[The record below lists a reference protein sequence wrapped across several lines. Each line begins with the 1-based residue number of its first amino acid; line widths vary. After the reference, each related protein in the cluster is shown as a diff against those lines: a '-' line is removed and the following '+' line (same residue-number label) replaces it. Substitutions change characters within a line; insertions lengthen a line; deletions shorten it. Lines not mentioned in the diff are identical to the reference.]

1 MSDDEING
9 NETVELPLNDS
20 SGQPDQADQPDQ
32 VDQESQQIVA
42 YLDGELDA
50 VANAEIEKRLADDAE
65 FALRLQQLQ
74 RAWDLLDDLPRAN
87 NNIDFT
93 RSTVELVTVS
103 AEDDLQATKNLATQK
118 KIQSWLIR
126 SGLVSFAIL
135 LGWFLGDWYF
145 GRAQRQLLRDLP
157 VIHQFD
163 EYRLTEDLEFLKQ
176 LQDAGLFDEEPNIE
190 E

>member
-1 MSDDEING
+1 MNDDELNG

-20 SGQPDQADQPDQ
+20 LDQA
-32 VDQESQQIVA
+32 DQESQQIVA

-50 VANAEIEKRLADDAE
+50 ATNAEIEKRLADDAE

-87 NNIDFT
+87 SNIDFT
-93 RSTVELVTVS
+93 RSTVELITVS
-103 AEDDLQATKNLATQK
+103 AEDDLQATKNLVTQK

-126 SGLVSFAIL
+126 SGVVGFAIL
-135 LGWFLGDWYF
+135 LGWFIGDGYF

-176 LQDAGLFDEEPNIE
+176 LQAAGLFNEEPNIE

>member
-1 MSDDEING
+1 MSEGELNE
-9 NETVELPLNDS
+9 NETVELQLDDS
-20 SGQPDQADQPDQ
+20 AGQEDQ

-50 VANAEIEKRLADDAE
+50 ATNAEIEKRLVDDAE

-74 RAWDLLDDLPRAN
+74 RAWDLLDELPRADS
-87 NNIDFT
+87 NIDFT
-93 RSTVELVTVS
+93 RSTVELIAVC
-103 AEDDLQATKNLATQK
+103 AEDDLQATKNQFTQK
-118 KIQSWLIR
+118 KIQSWLFR
-126 SGLVSFAIL
+126 SGLVGLAIL
-135 LGWFLGDWYF
+135 LGWFIGDWYF
-145 GRAQRQLLRDLP
+145 GRAERQLLQDLP

-176 LQDAGLFDEEPNIE
+176 LHDAGLFDEEPNIE

>member
-1 MSDDEING
+1 MSDDEQNG
-9 NETVELPLNDS
+9 NETVELPLDDS
-20 SGQPDQADQPDQ
+20 SGQEDQ

-50 VANAEIEKRLADDAE
+50 AKNAEIEKRLADDAE

-87 NNIDFT
+87 SNIDFT
-93 RSTVELVTVS
+93 RSTVELIAVS
-103 AEDDLQATKNLATQK
+103 AEDDLQAIKNLVTQK
-118 KIQSWLIR
+118 KIQSWLFR
-126 SGLVSFAIL
+126 SGLVGLAII
-135 LGWFLGDWYF
+135 LGWLLGDWYF

-163 EYRLTEDLEFLKQ
+163 EYRLTEDLKFLKQ
-176 LQDAGLFDEEPNIE
+176 LQDAGLFDEEPNIDE
-190 E
+190 

>member
-1 MSDDEING
+1 MSDDELG
-9 NETVELPLNDS
+9 NETVELQLDDS
-20 SGQPDQADQPDQ
+20 AGQEGQ

-42 YLDGELDA
+42 YLDGELDSA
-50 VANAEIEKRLADDAE
+50 TNAEIEKRLADDAE

-74 RAWDLLDDLPRAN
+74 RAWELLDDLPQAKS
-87 NNIDFT
+87 NIDFT
-93 RSTVELVTVS
+93 RSTVELIAVS
-103 AEDDLQATKNLATQK
+103 AEDDLQAIKTLLTQK
-118 KIQSWLIR
+118 KIQSWLFR
-126 SGLVSFAIL
+126 SGLVGLAIL

-145 GRAQRQLLRDLP
+145 GQAQRQLLRDLP
-157 VIHQFD
+157 VIHHFD

>member
-1 MSDDEING
+1 MSDDELNG
-9 NETVELPLNDS
+9 NETVELQLEDPAN
-20 SGQPDQADQPDQ
+20 QVDQ

-50 VANAEIEKRLADDAE
+50 AANAEIEKRLAEDAE

-74 RAWDLLDDLPRAN
+74 RAWDLLDDLPRAQSD
-87 NNIDFT
+87 IDFT
-93 RSTVELVTVS
+93 RSTVELIAVS
-103 AEDDLQATKNLATQK
+103 AEDDLQATKNLVVQK
-118 KIQSWLIR
+118 KIQSWLLR
-126 SGLVSFAIL
+126 GGLVSLAIL

-190 E
+190 V

>member
-1 MSDDEING
+1 MSDDELDENK
-9 NETVELPLNDS
+9 TVELQLDDS
-20 SGQPDQADQPDQ
+20 SNQDDQ

-42 YLDGELDA
+42 YLDGELDSA
-50 VANAEIEKRLADDAE
+50 TNAEIEKRLADDAE

-74 RAWDLLDDLPRAN
+74 RAWELLDELPRAKT
-87 NNIDFT
+87 NIDFT
-93 RSTVELVTVS
+93 RSTVELIAVS
-103 AEDDLQATKNLATQK
+103 AEDDLQATKNLVTQK

-126 SGLVSFAIL
+126 SGLVGLAIL
-135 LGWFLGDWYF
+135 LGWFIGDGYF

-176 LQDAGLFDEEPNIE
+176 LQAAELFDEEPNIE

>member
-1 MSDDEING
+1 MSDDELNG
-9 NETVELPLNDS
+9 NETVKLPLHDS
-20 SGQPDQADQPDQ
+20 VGEEDQI
-32 VDQESQQIVA
+32 DQESQQIVA

-50 VANAEIEKRLADDAE
+50 ATNAEVEKRLVDDAE

-87 NNIDFT
+87 SNIDFT
-93 RSTVELVTVS
+93 RSTVELIAVS
-103 AEDDLQATKNLATQK
+103 AKDDLQAAKNLLTK
-118 KIQSWLIR
+118 KKLQSWLFR

-145 GRAQRQLLRDLP
+145 GQAERQLLRDLP

-176 LQDAGLFDEEPNIE
+176 LQDAGLFAEESSIE